1 MAPSTAA
8 KATEGVKP
16 PIDIKSAPPFWKR
29 KNGVLLY
36 FLLTSSLLAS
46 ATLGIDGVSKIV
58 PCCFENQSLKL
69 TLTMLVNVTIP
80 LGYE

>member
-8 KATEGVKP
+8 KAAEGVKP

-46 ATLGIDGVSKIV
+46 ATLGIDGVSNIV
-58 PCCFENQSLKL
+58 ACHLENRSLML
-69 TLTMLVNVTIP
+69 TLSMLVNVIIP